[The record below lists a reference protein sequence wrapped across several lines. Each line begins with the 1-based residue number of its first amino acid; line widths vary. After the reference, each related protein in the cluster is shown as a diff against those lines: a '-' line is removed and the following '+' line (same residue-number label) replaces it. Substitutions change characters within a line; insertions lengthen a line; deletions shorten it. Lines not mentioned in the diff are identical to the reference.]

1 MKEGQ
6 GLKKRNGG
14 FTLVELM
21 VVLSIFTL
29 LLVIIVPSLN
39 SILGFRVQKATNSIG
54 AALNQT
60 KIEASSRLVGAMKL
74 EYRSNDGYYIS
85 YILDRGKVEVN
96 GEDIIKVDQNEKKIA
111 SAKTIISYFVGGQEK
126 FLDASRGES
135 DSKAIVITYNRATGA
150 FLPLMQTTGWETF
163 SVLKVVEKP
172 HGNNSYLS
180 DMQLGSD
187 KFCSKIV
194 VKGGSRTRT
203 ITLMQDT
210 GKYKIT
216 AGETN

>member
-1 MKEGQ
+1 M
-6 GLKKRNGG
+6 KKRNGG

-85 YILDRGKVEVN
+85 YIPLR
-96 GEDIIKVDQNEKKIA
+96 Q
-111 SAKTIISYFVGGQEK
+111 
-126 FLDASRGES
+126 
-135 DSKAIVITYNRATGA
+135 AI
-150 FLPLMQTTGWETF
+150 
-163 SVLKVVEKP
+163 
-172 HGNNSYLS
+172 NSHS
-180 DMQLGSD
+180 G
-187 KFCSKIV
+187 
-194 VKGGSRTRT
+194 
-203 ITLMQDT
+203 
-210 GKYKIT
+210 
-216 AGETN
+216 

>member
-1 MKEGQ
+1 MMAIIS
-6 GLKKRNGG
+6 
-14 FTLVELM
+14 V
-21 VVLSIFTL
+21 IFL
-29 LLVIIVPSLN
+29 CDRPST
-39 SILGFRVQKATNSIG
+39 A
-54 AALNQT
+54 
-60 KIEASSRLVGAMKL
+60 
-74 EYRSNDGYYIS
+74 
-85 YILDRGKVEVN
+85 ILDRGKVEVN

-135 DSKAIVITYNRATGA
+135 DSNAIVITYNRATGA

>member
-1 MKEGQ
+1 MDDSK
-6 GLKKRNGG
+6 
-14 FTLVELM
+14 
-21 VVLSIFTL
+21 
-29 LLVIIVPSLN
+29 
-39 SILGFRVQKATNSIG
+39 
-54 AALNQT
+54 
-60 KIEASSRLVGAMKL
+60 
-74 EYRSNDGYYIS
+74 
-85 YILDRGKVEVN
+85 
-96 GEDIIKVDQNEKKIA
+96 
-111 SAKTIISYFVGGQEK
+111 
-126 FLDASRGES
+126 GES
-135 DSKAIVITYNRATGA
+135 DSNAIVITYNRATGA

-163 SVLKVVEKP
+163 PVLKIVENP